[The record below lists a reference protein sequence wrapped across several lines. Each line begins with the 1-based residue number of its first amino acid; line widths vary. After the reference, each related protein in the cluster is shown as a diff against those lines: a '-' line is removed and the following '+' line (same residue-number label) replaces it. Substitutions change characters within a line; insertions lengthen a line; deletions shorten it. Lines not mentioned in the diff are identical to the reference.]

1 MATPAAQLDKRGE
14 TIQQMFAGV
23 APRYD
28 LLNHLLS
35 ASMDRRWRALSARS
49 LAPRKGELILDLCC
63 GTGDQAL
70 TISPSGARVV
80 AADFCVPML
89 ALAKEKFGRTGEPRP
104 LGMASDALA
113 LPYSDAVFNGAVVSF
128 GLRNVADLDGALHEL
143 ARVLRPG
150 GRLSILEF
158 MAPARQPLRTA
169 YLFYFRRILP
179 FIGRIVSPR
188 GSAYSYLPASVLQ
201 FPQREAFLDRMR
213 SAGFEQA
220 EYRSLTGGIVG
231 LYSGEKRA

>member
-1 MATPAAQLDKRGE
+1 MATPALQLDKRGE

-35 ASMDRRWRALSARS
+35 ASLDRRWRTLSARA
-49 LAPRKGELILDLCC
+49 LAPRNGELILDLCC

-80 AADFCVPML
+80 AADFCLPML
-89 ALAKEKFGRTGEPRP
+89 VLAEQKFDRTESLRPRS
-104 LGMASDALA
+104 MASDALA
-113 LPYSDAVFNGAVVSF
+113 LPYPDAVFDGAVVSF
-128 GLRNVADLDGALHEL
+128 GLRNVADLNAALREL
-143 ARVLRPG
+143 ARVLKPG
-150 GRLSILEF
+150 GRLSVLEF
-158 MAPARQPLRTA
+158 MAPVRQPLRTL

-179 FIGRIVSPR
+179 LIGRLVSPR

-201 FPQREAFLDRMR
+201 FPQREAFLDCMR
-213 SAGFEQA
+213 GAGFA
-220 EYRSLTGGIVG
+220 ATNCRPLSAGIVG
-231 LYSGEKRA
+231 LYTGAKQA